1 MFPGQLFIGILKSNK
16 SLLTEGDEKEMTRG
30 KELLTAD
37 QRAELVQIPIDMTE
51 RELET
56 YYTFSQFDL
65 EIIKR
70 HRRDHNRLGFAVQL
84 CVLRYPGWS
93 LSDVDP
99 IPEYVIQYIARQIDA
114 NPDSFSLYAQRD
126 PTKHEHMEEIRQ
138 VYGYQN
144 FSTSKYREVAQY
156 LLKHA
161 LQNGNYLLQTAQ
173 EELRNRKI
181 ILPGMTTIER
191 LVWETRR
198 RAEEKIF
205 KSLTANLSQWQKYKL
220 DKLIDP
226 LVENRKTPLAWLRE
240 LPGQSSPDAFLKVIE
255 RLEYIRELNLPTNI
269 HEVHPNRLLQL
280 SRIGARYEPHSF
292 RRFKENKKYAIL
304 VAYLMTLSQNLIDQ
318 AIEIHDRQMMILQSK
333 GRKTQEEIQK
343 QNAKAVNEKVVHF
356 ADIGAALIQ
365 ARDKGLDPFSTIE
378 KVMPWDQVV
387 ASVEEAKN
395 LARPIDYDYLDLLES
410 RFSYLRKYT
419 PTLLKSLEFRSTQA
433 AEPLLRALKTLN
445 DMNVSGKRKVPEGAP
460 LDFVPKRWQKHVYD
474 EEGTINRHYYEIAA
488 LNELR
493 NHIRSGDVSV
503 IGSRLHKD
511 FEEYLI
517 SKEEWALTSL
527 SKTRL
532 AVQSSAE
539 EYIEERREAL
549 AKRLTWVSNNL
560 DSLEGLNIKKD
571 KLRVDRLERD
581 TPEEARNF
589 SLSLY
594 NMLPRIKITD
604 LLMEVAHWT
613 GFDEM
618 LIHASTNR
626 PPKGEEKIVLMAALM
641 AMGTNIGLTKMA
653 DATPGVTYHQLAN
666 AAQWRLYDDAM
677 NRAQAI
683 LVNFQHMLALS
694 SYWEDGSTS
703 SSDGMRV
710 QVGVSSLHAES
721 NPHYGT
727 GKGATIYR
735 FTSDQFSSFYTKV
748 INTNARDAVHVI
760 DGLLH
765 HETELHIEEH
775 YTDTAGYTDQ
785 VFGLSHLLGFRFAP
799 RLRDLADAKLYT
811 IQKPSEFP
819 KLENLLRGRINTK
832 IIQENF
838 DDVLRLAHSIRE
850 GKVSGS
856 LIMGKLGSYARQN
869 KLATALREV
878 GRIEKTIF
886 ILDYISNEA
895 LRRRIQRGLNK
906 GEAMNALAR
915 ALFFGKRGELRERGL
930 QDQLQRAS
938 ALNILINAISV
949 WNTVY
954 LTEASKLLREK
965 GALQEDLLKHISPLG
980 WEHINLLGEYT
991 FDINKVANLN
1001 SLRPLIQ

>member
-1 MFPGQLFIGILKSNK
+1 MAS
-16 SLLTEGDEKEMTRG
+16 RG

-37 QRAELVQIPIDMTE
+37 QRAEFVKIPADMTE

-93 LSDVDP
+93 LSDVEP
-99 IPEYVIQYIARQIDA
+99 IPDYVIQYIARQIDA
-114 NPDSFSLYAQRD
+114 NPDSFSLYAKRD

-144 FSTSKYREVAQY
+144 FSASKYREVAQY
-156 LLKHA
+156 LLSHA
-161 LQNGNYLLQTAQ
+161 LQNGNSMYLLRTAQ
-173 EELRNRKI
+173 EALRNRKT

-191 LVWETRR
+191 MVWETRR
-198 RAEEKIF
+198 RAEERIF
-205 KSLTANLSQWQKYKL
+205 KTLTSSLAHWQKQKL
-220 DKLIDP
+220 DALIDP
-226 LVENRKTPLAWLRE
+226 FSESRKTPLAWLRE
-240 LPGQSSPDAFLKVIE
+240 LPGQSSPEAFLKVIE
-255 RLEYIRELNLPTNI
+255 RLQYIRDLKLPTNA

-292 RRFKENKKYAIL
+292 RRFKDNKKYAIL
-304 VAYLMTLSQNLIDQ
+304 VAYLVTLSQDLIDQ

-333 GRKTQEEIQK
+333 GRKTQEEMQRE
-343 QNAKAVNEKVVHF
+343 NGKAVNEKVVHF

-365 ARDKGLDPFSTIE
+365 ARDEGLDPFSTFE
-378 KVMPWDQVV
+378 KIMPWDQIVT
-387 ASVEEAKN
+387 SVEEAKK
-395 LARPIDYDYLDLLES
+395 LARPMDYDYLDLLEN

-419 PTLLKSLEFRSTQA
+419 PTLIKSLEFRSTKA
-433 AEPLLRALKTLN
+433 AEPLLNALKTLN
-445 DMNVSGKRKVPEGAP
+445 EMNKSGKRKVPEGAP
-460 LDFVPKRWQKHVYD
+460 LDFVPKRWKKHVYD
-474 EEGTINRHYYEIAA
+474 EEGTINRHYYEMAA
-488 LNELR
+488 LTELR

-511 FEEYLI
+511 FEEYLVP
-517 SKEEWALTSL
+517 KNEWKTTRLTE
-527 SKTRL
+527 TRL
-532 AVQSSAE
+532 AVRSSAE
-539 EYIEERREAL
+539 EYLKERRNAL
-549 AKRLTWVSNNL
+549 DQRLTWVSNNI
-560 DSLEGLNIKKD
+560 DSLEGVNID
-571 KLRVDRLERD
+571 KTRLRVDRLEKG

-594 NMLPRIKITD
+594 NMLPRIKLTD

-626 PPKGEEKIVLMAALM
+626 PPKGEEKVVLMAALM

-653 DATPGVTYHQLAN
+653 DATPGITYHQMAN
-666 AAQWRLYDDAM
+666 TTQWRLYDDAI
-677 NRAQAI
+677 NKAQAI
-683 LVNFQHMLALS
+683 LVNFQHKLTLS
-694 SYWEDGSTS
+694 SYWGDGSTS

-765 HETELHIEEH
+765 HETELNIEEH
-775 YTDTAGYTDQ
+775 YTDTAGYTDL

-819 KLENLLRGRINTK
+819 SLENLLRGRINTK

-869 KLATALREV
+869 KLATALREM
-878 GRIEKTIF
+878 GRIEKTNF
-886 ILDYISNEA
+886 ILDYISNET
-895 LRRRIQRGLNK
+895 LRRRVQRGLNK
-906 GEAMNALAR
+906 GEAMNGLAR
-915 ALFFGKRGELRERGL
+915 ALFFGKRGELRERGI

-938 ALNILINAISV
+938 ALNIIINAISL

-954 LTEASKLLREK
+954 LTEAVKLLKEK
-965 GALQEDLLKHISPLG
+965 GTLREDLLKHISPLG
-980 WEHINLLGEYT
+980 WEHINFLGEYT
-991 FDINKVANLN
+991 FDTKKVASLN